1 MLWTKD
7 RLLMGTAEKAF
18 VIIIE
23 ADCNGP
29 EYSPI
34 RDISALKAYVDT
46 QYLDADG
53 IMWTVVT

>member
-1 MLWTKD
+1 
-7 RLLMGTAEKAF
+7 MGTAEKAF